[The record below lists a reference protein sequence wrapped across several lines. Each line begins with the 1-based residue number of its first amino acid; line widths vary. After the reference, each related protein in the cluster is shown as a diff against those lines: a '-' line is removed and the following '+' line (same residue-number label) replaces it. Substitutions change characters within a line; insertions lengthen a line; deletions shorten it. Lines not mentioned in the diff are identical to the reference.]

1 MRQFFR
7 QKGAT
12 VIRKTSK
19 LMLYLV
25 LAVMPMFLSGC
36 AVRTAYKFSAK
47 SVTQI
52 NYNPKNCTETFGGK
66 FRCKD
71 VVFTVTKIE
80 PDKTATEL
88 VKNK

>member
-12 VIRKTSK
+12 VIRKTSE
-19 LMLYLV
+19 LMLYL
-25 LAVMPMFLSGC
+25 LAVMPMLMTGC

-52 NYNPKNCTETFGGK
+52 NYNPKNCTETVGGK

-80 PDKTATEL
+80 PVKTATER